1 MAEVVNTVVDVINFI
16 VNILVVGILISFL
29 AYVGSV
35 ILKYYSMGR
44 WAVKIFIV
52 CVIAVLLIRLAPL
65 IIYILITEGF
75 SIATVL
81 MFGISTL
88 ITAVG
93 LIIVHTGIYRTSLGQ
108 LINHPRYA
116 IKGTGMILTGMG
128 VMVITLALPL
138 IIVVLK

>member
-1 MAEVVNTVVDVINFI
+1 MSEVVNTVVDVIDFI

-35 ILKYYSMGR
+35 ILKYYS
-44 WAVKIFIV
+44 
-52 CVIAVLLIRLAPL
+52 RLAPL

-138 IIVVLK
+138 IIVVLT